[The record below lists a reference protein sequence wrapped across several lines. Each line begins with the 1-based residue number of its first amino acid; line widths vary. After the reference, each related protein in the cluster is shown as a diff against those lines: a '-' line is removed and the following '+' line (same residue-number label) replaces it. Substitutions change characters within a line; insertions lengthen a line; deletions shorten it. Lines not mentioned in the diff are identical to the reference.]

1 MAFNRLAKSPR
12 SALPVLEKSILE
24 KYVVA
29 SSLPPMEEALDS
41 LALPE
46 PVLDALLHNRGVFAP
61 FLALT
66 KACESGDDTLFAHY
80 VDALNL
86 SSRQVNMAHM
96 EALAWADHL
105 DQA

>member
-1 MAFNRLAKSPR
+1 MWLLAAELLRPEECDNSF
-12 SALPVLEKSILE
+12 
-24 KYVVA
+24 VVRVF
-29 SSLPPMEEALDS
+29 SMLDTMLGIPMEEALDS

-66 KACESGDDTLFAHY
+66 KACESGDDTLFAHH